1 MISFNHTPGPWTV
14 VPSNNIQT
22 VGLETNS
29 PYAHQKYWYTIEP
42 SEMEGEQ
49 LAIVSGR
56 QTVGA
61 GPGAESK
68 QEANRRRDEANARLI
83 AAAPELLKALADLL
97 GILEDEHYKCN
108 IYWDPDSDQDCRI
121 RGTWLHEKF
130 FHADMRR
137 ANQAIAKAKGKV
149 TA

>member
-1 MISFNHTPGPWTV
+1 MISTNHTPGPWTV
-14 VPSNNIQT
+14 DPSNNIQT
-22 VGLETNS
+22 VG
-29 PYAHQKYWYTIEP
+29 
-42 SEMEGEQ
+42 GEH

-97 GILEDEHYKCN
+97 GILEDDHYKCN
-108 IYWDPDSDQDCRI
+108 LDSDESCRQGI
-121 RGTWLHEKF
+121 WQTEYQHG
-130 FHADMRR
+130 AVRR
-137 ANQAIAKAKGKV
+137 AKQAIAKARGG
-149 TA
+149 A